1 MDNKNYEYEEKID
14 KQLMQKSQIDSADD
28 KNDSIEYKLNLSKLR
43 SSSWF
48 DSSVVY
54 LRYVSFFVA
63 LGVLIPF
70 TIHFFNLSDQFKDI
84 SEIYKEAKSAD
95 ILWLYGFSL
104 FSTVLVITSIVLG
117 LINIYSSNK
126 SKRNLETAQTA
137 YLKEVNKLLNM
148 VSDK

>member
-1 MDNKNYEYEEKID
+1 MDNENYEYEEKID

-84 SEIYKEAKSAD
+84 SEIYKEAISAD

>member
-1 MDNKNYEYEEKID
+1 MDNENYEYEEKID

-95 ILWLYGFSL
+95 ILWLYGLSL